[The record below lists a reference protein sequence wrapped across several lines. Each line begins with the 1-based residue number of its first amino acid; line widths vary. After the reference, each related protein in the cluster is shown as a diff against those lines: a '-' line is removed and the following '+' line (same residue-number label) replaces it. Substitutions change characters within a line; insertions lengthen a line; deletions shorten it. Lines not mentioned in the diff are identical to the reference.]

1 MTTPITPVRMD
12 DTAADYLNEL
22 ASLNAEL
29 EPLLARKAEL
39 EKYLRGLAPGKY
51 TNGVFDLTVSPS
63 KRFNKKKFAEA
74 FPIEKYPHLYKQ
86 PTPEPDTRAIAPAVK
101 NQFSD
106 EYDARL
112 TIK

>member
-1 MTTPITPVRMD
+1 MATPITPVHMD
-12 DTAADYLNEL
+12 GNAADYLNEL

-29 EPLLARKAEL
+29 EPLQARKAEL
-39 EKYLRGLAPGKY
+39 EKYLRGLTPGKY

-63 KRFNKKKFAEA
+63 KRFNKKKFSEA
-74 FPIEKYPHLYKQ
+74 FPFEKFPHLYKQ
-86 PTPEPDTRAIAPAVK
+86 PAPEPDTRAIAPSVK
-101 NQFSD
+101 NHFSD